1 MVFPFLFWVRDAE
14 TLVSTSLTQNKKSA
28 DFFPMKW
35 LELSVKT
42 PPEYVEPLS
51 QIFLRY
57 GHGGVAVE
65 REGGFNPDE
74 GELPPAVPW
83 VIVKTYIPL
92 DSASDERR
100 SQIDLGVRLVAHVS
114 PISPLEERVLDEE
127 EWQNSWKQHFH
138 VLHVGERTVIRPT
151 WQEYT
156 PTASEVVVA
165 LDPGMAFGTGHH
177 PTTRMCL
184 ELLEGLAAPGMS
196 VLDVGCGSG
205 ILSIAAAKLGAGR
218 VLGVEI
224 DAVAA
229 RAARENVRENRVG
242 RVVRIAQGS
251 LPHPG
256 VKPRSYDI
264 AIANISAKVISELAP
279 ELARAVRPGGKVI
292 ASGIIQD
299 KKEGVEQALAASGG
313 VLERTETDDD
323 WVTLVFSI
331 NSLERRFTRAASSR

>member
-1 MVFPFLFWVRDAE
+1 
-14 TLVSTSLTQNKKSA
+14 
-28 DFFPMKW
+28 MKW

-42 PPEYVEPLS
+42 PPEYVEPIS

-57 GHGGVAVE
+57 GNGGVAVE

-114 PISPLEERVLDEE
+114 PISPLEERVLEE
-127 EWQNSWKQHFH
+127 QEWQSSWKQHFH
-138 VLHVGERTVIRPT
+138 VLQVGKRTVIRPT
-151 WQEYT
+151 WQDYI
-156 PTASEVVVA
+156 PKASEVVVA

-184 ELLEGLAAPGMS
+184 ELLEVLVAPGMS

-224 DAVAA
+224 DPVAV

-242 RVVRIAQGS
+242 RVVRIVRGS

-256 VKPRSYDI
+256 VKPRSYDLSV
-264 AIANISAKVISELAP
+264 ANISVKVVSELAP
-279 ELARAVRPGGKVI
+279 ELAEAVRPGGKII
-292 ASGIIQD
+292 ASGIIHD
-299 KKEGVEQALAASGG
+299 RKEVVEQALVDSGG
-313 VLERTETDDD
+313 VLEQTEADGD
-323 WVTLVFSI
+323 WMTLVFSI
-331 NSLERRFTRAASSR
+331 P